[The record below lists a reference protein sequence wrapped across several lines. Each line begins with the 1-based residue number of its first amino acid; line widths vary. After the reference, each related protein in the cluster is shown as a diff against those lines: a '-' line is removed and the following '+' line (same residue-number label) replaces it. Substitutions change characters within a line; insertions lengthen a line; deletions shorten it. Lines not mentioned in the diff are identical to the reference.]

1 MTANLLPSLRRF
13 GGLLIAL
20 AAIAFPWHAQSQSY
34 PAKPI
39 HLIVPNP
46 PGGGTDTLARL
57 LASRLTDRLGWQI
70 IVENRPGAGGKVGL
84 DFAAKSMPDGYT
96 IVIGETSNLAI
107 NPTLFANIPYDAA
120 TSFAPIA
127 LIGRVPLI
135 LVVSAATPYDSVAS
149 LARAA
154 KNRRMSY
161 ATAGSGTVGHLV
173 SELWRREA
181 GIELLHVPYKGAQP
195 GLTDLMSG
203 QVDLFFASVPATT
216 ALIKGG
222 KLRALAVTSGE
233 RIPTLPDVPTL
244 NESGYPGHDIAAWY
258 GVLAPAG
265 TPKEIVTVLNAQ
277 INAALA
283 DDTLRKRL
291 ESDSVIVRLGSP
303 DDFSRFMSSERE
315 LWARAVKQSGA
326 KVD

>member
-1 MTANLLPSLRRF
+1 MQNRA
-13 GGLLIAL
+13 
-20 AAIAFPWHAQSQSY
+20 
-34 PAKPI
+34 
-39 HLIVPNP
+39 HL
-46 PGGGTDTLARL
+46 
-57 LASRLTDRLGWQI
+57 SR
-70 IVENRPGAGGKVGL
+70 
-84 DFAAKSMPDGYT
+84 
-96 IVIGETSNLAI
+96 
-107 NPTLFANIPYDAA
+107 A
-120 TSFAPIA
+120 T
-127 LIGRVPLI
+127 
-135 LVVSAATPYDSVAS
+135 
-149 LARAA
+149 ARAA

-173 SELWRREA
+173 SELWLREA

-203 QVDLFFASVPATT
+203 QVDLFFSSVPATT

>member
-1 MTANLLPSLRRF
+1 MTAIRLPSLRRF

-20 AAIAFPWHAQSQSY
+20 AAAIFPWFAQSQTY

-39 HLIVPNP
+39 HFIVPNP

-70 IVENRPGAGGKVGL
+70 IVENRPGAGGNVGL

-107 NPTLFANIPYDAA
+107 NPTLYANIPYDAA
-120 TSFAPIA
+120 TSFTPIA

-154 KNRRMSY
+154 KQRRMSY
-161 ATAGSGTVGHLV
+161 ATAGNGTVGHLV
-173 SELWRREA
+173 SELWLREA

-195 GLTDLMSG
+195 ALTDLMSG
-203 QVDLFFASVPATT
+203 QVDLFFASVPTT
-216 ALIKGG
+216 TTLITAGT
-222 KLRALAVTSGE
+222 LRALAVTSGE

-244 NESGYPGHDIAAWY
+244 AESGYPGLDVSSWY
-258 GVLAPAG
+258 GILAPAG
-265 TPKEIVTVLNAQ
+265 IPKEIVSVLNAQ

-283 DDTLRKRL
+283 DNILRNRL
-291 ESDSVIVRLGSP
+291 EGDSVILRPGSP
-303 DDFSRFMSSERE
+303 EDFSRFMASERE
-315 LWARAVKQSGA
+315 LWARAVRQSGA

>member
-70 IVENRPGAGGKVGL
+70 IVENRPGAGGNVGL

-173 SELWRREA
+173 SELWLREA

>member
-1 MTANLLPSLRRF
+1 MTANRLGSLQRF
-13 GGLLIAL
+13 GGLLLAL
-20 AAIAFPWHAQSQSY
+20 AAAVVPWVAKSQSY

-39 HLIVPNP
+39 HFIVPNP
-46 PGGGTDTLARL
+46 PGGGTDTFARL

-70 IVENRPGAGGKVGL
+70 IVENRPGAGGNVGL
-84 DFAAKSMPDGYT
+84 DYAAKSMPDGYT

-107 NPTLFANIPYDAA
+107 NPTLYAKLPYDAA

-149 LARAA
+149 LAQAA
-154 KNRRMSY
+154 KQRRMSY
-161 ATAGSGTVGHLV
+161 ATAGNGTVGHLV
-173 SELWRREA
+173 AELWRREA

-195 GLTDLMSG
+195 ALTDVMSG

-216 ALIKGG
+216 TLIKAG

-233 RIPTLPDVPTL
+233 RIPTVPDIPTL
-244 NESGYPGHDIAAWY
+244 TESGYPELDLAAWY
-258 GVLAPAG
+258 GILAPAG
-265 TPKEIVTVLNAQ
+265 TPKEIVSVLNAQ

-291 ESDSVIVRLGSP
+291 ESDSVIVRVGSP
-303 DDFSRFMSSERE
+303 DDFSSFMSSERE